1 MRSRRITIVSSNRAD
16 FYLLEKVIKKLKND
30 RELSVTFVI
39 TGAHLLESMG
49 TTLDDVLSRDIEV
62 DEKINI
68 FSNKNIKNGIN
79 KDIAYV
85 INTFDRF
92 FIDNNPDLLI
102 VLGDRFETMAV
113 AMAANGLNIPIAHLY
128 GGETSL
134 GSKDN
139 TYRDLITLLSKL
151 HFVSDENAARKV
163 YRLTQLEENIYQ
175 VGHLGLEN
183 IRHIQFQSKEML
195 FRILKVN
202 FPIDVYVCTIS
213 LHPATNENVTP
224 KDQVHFLDQ
233 LISGC
238 PNIYFVATASNNDLG
253 GNLLNDFYKKIMK
266 TRLNFTYKENLG
278 TEKYLNLCKVS
289 NMVIGNSSSLMY
301 EVPSLGVPVV
311 NLGDRQSGR
320 SRLTNVINMPY
331 SVETVTEMFYNSETN
346 ICKDF
351 EQIQIINSSDL
362 IVELIKQYFYK
373 V

>member
-1 MRSRRITIVSSNRAD
+1 MRNRRLTIVSSNRAD
-16 FYLLEKVIKKLKND
+16 FYLLEPVIKKLKND
-30 RELSVTFVI
+30 RELSVTFVV
-39 TGAHLLESMG
+39 TGAHLLDSMG
-49 TTLDDVLSRDIEV
+49 STLDDVLSRDIEV

-68 FSNKNIKNGIN
+68 FSDTTIENAIN
-79 KDIAYV
+79 KVIANV

-92 FIDNNPDLLI
+92 FIDNIPDLLLL
-102 VLGDRFETMAV
+102 LGDRFETMAI

-163 YRLTQLEENIYQ
+163 YRLTQQEENIYQ

-195 FRILKVN
+195 FNILKVN
-202 FPIDVYVCTIS
+202 FPIDGYLCTIS
-213 LHPATNENVTP
+213 LHPATNENVTAE
-224 KDQVHFLDQ
+224 DQVHFLDQ
-233 LISGC
+233 LISGY
-238 PNIYFVATASNNDLG
+238 PQIYFVATSANNDLG
-253 GNLLNDFYKKIMK
+253 GDILNDFYKKIMK
-266 TRLNFTYKENLG
+266 NKLNFIYKENLG

-311 NLGDRQSGR
+311 NLGDRQNGR
-320 SRLTNVINMPY
+320 SRLPHVINSPY
-331 SVETVTEMFYNSETN
+331 SVETVSEMLYKIETN
-346 ICKDF
+346 TSNDF
-351 EQIQIINSSDL
+351 EDIQMIDSSDL

-373 V
+373 P

>member
-16 FYLLEKVIKKLKND
+16 FYLLEPVIRKLKND
-30 RELSVTFVI
+30 RELSVSFVV

-49 TTLDDVLSRDIEV
+49 TTIDDVLSRDIEV
-62 DEKINI
+62 DEKVNI
-68 FSNKNIKNGIN
+68 FSDTNIENGIN
-79 KDIAYV
+79 KVIANV

-92 FIDNNPDLLI
+92 FVDNNPDLLLL
-102 VLGDRFETMAV
+102 LGDRFETMAI

-175 VGHLGLEN
+175 IGHLGLEN
-183 IRHIQFQSKEML
+183 IRHIQFQSREML
-195 FRILKVN
+195 FNLLKVN
-202 FPIDVYVCTIS
+202 FPIDSYLCTIS
-213 LHPATNENVTP
+213 LHPATNESVTP
-224 KDQVHFLDQ
+224 EDQVIFLDR

-238 PNIYFVATASNNDLG
+238 PHIYFVATAANNDLG
-253 GNLLNDFYKKIMK
+253 GNLLNDFYKKNMK
-266 TRLNFTYKENLG
+266 TRLNFIYKENLG

-320 SRLTNVINMPY
+320 SRLSNVINSPY
-331 SVETVTEMFYNSETN
+331 SVETVSEMIHKVVTN
-346 ICKDF
+346 TSNDF
-351 EQIQIINSSDL
+351 EEIQMINSSDL
-362 IVELIKQYFYK
+362 IVELIKQYFFK
-373 V
+373 L